1 MAVKHFKEV
10 WDQKRETLSSNPDKH
25 AVSVK
30 VDSQL
35 VEGFMSRVK
44 ARDFEIIVDQ
54 NKGMGGTNQGP
65 RRSEYV

>member
-1 MAVKHFKEV
+1 M
-10 WDQKRETLSSNPDKH
+10 
-25 AVSVK
+25 K

-54 NKGMGGTNQGP
+54 NKGMGGTNQAP
-65 RRSEYV
+65 RPSEWDAKRNVSNNHVAQA

>member
-1 MAVKHFKEV
+1 MTFKNFKKI
-10 WDQKRETLSSNPDKH
+10 WDQKREILSSNPDKH

-54 NKGMGGTNQGP
+54 MLQSHIVKTTIILK
-65 RRSEYV
+65 V